1 MSEQNSP
8 SIIVV
13 TIYTLLT
20 GFAGA
25 MVAKWLSFPVY
36 ILTGPAILISLI
48 SLFGVRFAL
57 ADVVRDGAFLVIG
70 IGLGA
75 GINQQALDSVMRWP
89 LAFATL
95 ASLLLAILYAGRF
108 LLVRYFGFDQRSAV
122 LASSPGH
129 LSYILGLG
137 VSLKA
142 DIVSVSVVQS
152 IRLLALTLLVP
163 FVVVALGVDLTG
175 AILPKGTPMS
185 YGHLA
190 LLLALSLGVGLVL
203 KRYEVPAA
211 LLIGG
216 LSVSAIAHGSEMVPG
231 VMAPEIALP
240 FFTIMGTLIGTR
252 FSGVTL
258 AQLRAALGAGMAL
271 TVVSV
276 ALSAIAAVPVAMLLG
291 WPSAH
296 VLVAFA
302 PGGLETMVAMGGVLG
317 ANPGFVVACH
327 VGRLFMLT
335 VLVPLVLAGDR
346 RAERKAIERP

>member
-1 MSEQNSP
+1 MPDRDNLP
-8 SIIVV
+8 IAVV

-25 MVAKWLSFPVY
+25 WIAKWLSFPVY

-48 SLFGVRFAL
+48 SLFGVRFVL

-75 GINQQALDSVMRWP
+75 GINEQALDSIMRWP

-95 ASLLLAILYAGRF
+95 ALLLLAILYAGRF
-108 LLVRYFGFDQRSAV
+108 LLVRFFGFDQRSAV

-137 VSLKA
+137 LSLKA
-142 DIVSVSVVQS
+142 DLVSVSVVQS

-163 FVVVALGVDLTG
+163 FVVVAFGVDLAG
-175 AILPKGTPMS
+175 AILPKGPTMS
-185 YGHLA
+185 YTHLA
-190 LLLALSLGVGLVL
+190 VLLVLSLVLGLVL
-203 KRYEVPAA
+203 KRFNVPAA

-216 LSVSAIAHGSEMVPG
+216 LSVSAVAHGSELVPG
-231 VMAPEIALP
+231 VLAPNIALP
-240 FFTIMGTLIGTR
+240 FFTVMGTLIGTR

-258 AQLRAALGAGMAL
+258 VQLRAALGAGMAL
-271 TVVSV
+271 TLVSV
-276 ALSAIAAVPVAMLLG
+276 VLSAIAAVPVAMLLG
-291 WPSAH
+291 WPSGH

-335 VLVPLVLAGDR
+335 FLVPLVLASNGR
-346 RAERKAIERP
+346 SVPKATD